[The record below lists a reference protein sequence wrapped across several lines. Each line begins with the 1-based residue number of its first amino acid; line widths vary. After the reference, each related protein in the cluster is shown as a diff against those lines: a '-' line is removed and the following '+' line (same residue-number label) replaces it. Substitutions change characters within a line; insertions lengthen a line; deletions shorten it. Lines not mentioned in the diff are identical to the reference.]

1 MENKLLIEEQRR
13 QRDTKRFFFLWLR
26 RLIIGYVLCMSIY
39 FIWLFAIQGVTIDYV
54 GNVQRNYAKFLVN
67 QNDEFIGYMIEF
79 EALTSKTN
87 AVYTDSEKDAIKTNL
102 EKQNE
107 FLQMMQKR
115 APNEKNSD
123 YLDIYQDML
132 QIYAFYIQGEIMKAE
147 YCYKYDSNFTL
158 ENSFSG
164 SGASLE
170 SYTMGQ
176 ELCNMMGNMILN
188 NFKYINE
195 IRDTNYS
202 SKHNIIELGSSTNSN
217 SGTSGGSIG
226 ENNGTTN
233 SGSSENNTTIP
244 ETKPNTNNSSSEGEN
259 GGTTPGESND

>member
-13 QRDTKRFFFLWLR
+13 QRDTKRFFFLWVR
-26 RLIIGYVLCMSIY
+26 RLIIGYVLCMSVY

-79 EALTSKTN
+79 EALTAKTN

-102 EKQNE
+102 EKQND

-195 IRDTNYS
+195 IRDTNYT
-202 SKHNIIELGSSTNSN
+202 SKHNIIEMGTSTNTNNGIS
-217 SGTSGGSIG
+217 
-226 ENNGTTN
+226 NGTTN
-233 SGSSENNTTIP
+233 NNSSTESDSTEDTTTPESQPNT
-244 ETKPNTNNSSSEGEN
+244 NTNNSSAEGAN
-259 GGTTPGESND
+259 GDTTPIE